1 MDVDDLTAIMA
12 QLTENNLQLV
22 QSVTGLTQQ
31 IKDINQQHTQ
41 AAATFALTPAQ
52 HDPGLINY
60 SSKHGSSIFRKS
72 TEGLEDKFN
81 FDDAGLMPF
90 LNVVTKRS
98 QDSSWNRT
106 ITSFTPAAGQD
117 PINIMNQYGMIAME
131 RLQTLCA
138 PFISGGDMHTRT
150 GSGQL
155 QLFHLPPQLAL
166 HDSTDKDLDLQ
177 GGVYRGR
184 HS

>member
-1 MDVDDLTAIMA
+1 MEADAITVIMA
-12 QLTENNLQLV
+12 QLAENNLQLAK
-22 QSVTGLTQQ
+22 SVTDLTQQ
-31 IKDINQQHTQ
+31 VNDINQQRTR
-41 AAATFALTPAQ
+41 AAAMFVLTPAQ
-52 HDPGLINY
+52 HNPGLIGY
-60 SSKHGSSIFRKS
+60 SSKHGSSIFRNS
-72 TEGLEDKFN
+72 TKGLEDKFN

-90 LNVVTKRS
+90 LNLVTNRS

-106 ITSFTPAAGQD
+106 VTIFAPAVRQD
-117 PINIMNQYGMIAME
+117 PINIINQYGMITME